1 MSAGKPTPART
12 ISLAYVCLLF
22 RHRNSRHY
30 AGFRTIPG
38 ELVSEA
44 PGSTLVR
51 IFPA

>member
-1 MSAGKPTPART
+1 MAQVWR
-12 ISLAYVCLLF
+12 LF
-22 RHRNSRHY
+22 RHRNRRHY

>member
-1 MSAGKPTPART
+1 VKKYLRIASVKQP
-12 ISLAYVCLLF
+12 SLAKKRVSPHSL
-22 RHRNSRHY
+22 RHY